1 MDLYSAETSGKLIDV
16 AESVTTGAALLAG
29 AYGAARGVHCNVS
42 GTYRLYGADGTT
54 YVHFY
59 LAAGG
64 VYPYITT
71 KITDTGGLVLADNVV
86 AAIQ

>member
-42 GTYRLYGADGTT
+42 GTYRLYGSDATT
-54 YVHFY
+54 YVEFY
-59 LAAGG
+59 LVAGG
-64 VYPYITT
+64 LYPYITT
-71 KITDTGGLVLADNVV
+71 KITDTNGSALTDNAV
-86 AAIQ
+86 AAVQ

>member
-1 MDLYSAETSGKLIDV
+1 MDLYSEETSGRLIDV

-42 GTYRLYGADGTT
+42 GTYRLYGVDTTT
-54 YVHFY
+54 YVEFY
-59 LAAGG
+59 LVAGG

-71 KITDTGGLVLADNVV
+71 KITDTSGNALTDNVV